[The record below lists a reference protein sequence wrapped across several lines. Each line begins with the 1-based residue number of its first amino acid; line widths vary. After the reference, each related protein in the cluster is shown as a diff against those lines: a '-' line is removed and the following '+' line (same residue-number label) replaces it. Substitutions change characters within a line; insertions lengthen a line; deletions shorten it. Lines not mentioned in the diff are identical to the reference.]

1 MADSCTK
8 LTSISDKCS
17 KCGAAVLEVHKT
29 GPMFRRRF
37 FCASCCPACNGKST
51 TPTVAKPPKQDAH
64 GCGYG
69 PPRGP
74 DGRYL
79 DPKDDAFY
87 RDEQRHE
94 WINEHSPRGEARWIP
109 RRDWFRGRR

>member
-37 FCASCCPACNGKST
+37 FCASCCPACNGKSP

-64 GCGYG
+64 GRGYG

-87 RDEQRHE
+87 RDEQRRE
-94 WINEHSPRGEARWIP
+94 GINEHSPRGEARWIP